1 MKLINYQ
8 FQTPLKF
15 NVCLHACKNVYI
27 HTCAYMGMNNKGR
40 QNQKLNE
47 FYILRERYIQQE
59 LFESCRTEAG
69 KTGKGVCC
77 KVGQFEFNSWALM
90 VEAEAQPF

>member
-15 NVCLHACKNVYI
+15 NVCLHTCKNIYI

-40 QNQKLNE
+40 QNQILNE
-47 FYILRERYIQQE
+47 FYVLMERYIQQE
-59 LFESCRTEAG
+59 LFESCRTETG
-69 KTGKGVCC
+69 KTAQQV
-77 KVGQFEFNSWALM
+77 KVFA
-90 VEAEAQPF
+90 AK